1 MNIVASPLAASE
13 TAQRP
18 DRVWAMRISLFP
30 DLELE
35 GWKSMNLYA
44 EQLARH
50 LRRVNCRDE
59 IVLVRMRPPEWIGGF
74 GSKRRWEVFR
84 FYWRYWVYPRKATRW
99 SADVNHILD
108 HSYAHVM
115 SKLNPQRTV
124 ITVHDLY
131 PLHLIRSRPRTLR
144 ERMRRDVLLWVMDHL
159 RGASRL
165 IADSQFVKREIV
177 ELLGYP
183 ERQIAVVPLGGDHI
197 IVRGSD
203 EGTAF
208 RRRYAIDDRARVI
221 LHVGGCDERKN
232 VRVLLLALNEVR
244 QGPGD
249 VILVHIGD
257 AFGSEDWRVVEE
269 FQLQPSLR
277 LIVNAAAEDLAAA
290 YAAADVVVIPSIYE
304 GFGLP
309 AVEAMAAGTPVVGL
323 RAAALSE
330 VIGEAGLLV
339 DENTPAAFADA
350 LSKVLNDPEQRQIL
364 SRRGKERAA
373 CFTWERTA
381 RLTDEVYHRIIEGM

>member
-1 MNIVASPLAASE
+1 
-13 TAQRP
+13 
-18 DRVWAMRISLFP
+18 
-30 DLELE
+30 
-35 GWKSMNLYA
+35 
-44 EQLARH
+44 
-50 LRRVNCRDE
+50 
-59 IVLVRMRPPEWIGGF
+59 
-74 GSKRRWEVFR
+74 
-84 FYWRYWVYPRKATRW
+84 
-99 SADVNHILD
+99 
-108 HSYAHVM
+108 
-115 SKLNPQRTV
+115 
-124 ITVHDLY
+124 
-131 PLHLIRSRPRTLR
+131 
-144 ERMRRDVLLWVMDHL
+144 
-159 RGASRL
+159 
-165 IADSQFVKREIV
+165 
-177 ELLGYP
+177 
-183 ERQIAVVPLGGDHI
+183 VVPLGGDHI